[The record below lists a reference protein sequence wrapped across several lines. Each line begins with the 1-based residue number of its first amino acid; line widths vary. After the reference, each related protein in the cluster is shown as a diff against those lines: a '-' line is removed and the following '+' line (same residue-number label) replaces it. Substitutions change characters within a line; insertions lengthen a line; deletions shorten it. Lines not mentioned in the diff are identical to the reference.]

1 MRFSSMVRDSTK
13 VSVVTVDVARGFDVL
28 FRGVLM
34 VYWGGVA
41 KSSFVAVSYA

>member
-1 MRFSSMVRDSTK
+1 MRLSSMVRNSAK
-13 VSVVTVDVARGFDVL
+13 VSVVTVDAVRRFDVL

-41 KSSFVAVSYA
+41 KSLFFAVVSA